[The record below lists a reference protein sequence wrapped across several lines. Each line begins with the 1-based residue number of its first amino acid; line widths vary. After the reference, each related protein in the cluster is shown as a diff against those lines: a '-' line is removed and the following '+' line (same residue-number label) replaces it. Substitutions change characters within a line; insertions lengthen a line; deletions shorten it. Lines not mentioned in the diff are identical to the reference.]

1 MRQDGAAEFIS
12 ASYRTIEHRMCLSSY
27 LFAQKFN
34 TGMNPIENMDF
45 LSTRRSVTGSYSNS
59 TAIFIEDVR
68 IRPVYTLSF
77 ALFTTTYEL
86 CYQKR
91 RWDFVHSFWIST
103 NVSEISER
111 SHFYEDP

>member
-12 ASYRTIEHRMCLSSY
+12 ASYRTIEHCMCLSSY

-45 LSTRRSVTGSYSNS
+45 LSTQRSVTGSYSNS
-59 TAIFIEDVR
+59 TAIFIEDAC
-68 IRPVYTLSF
+68 ICPVYTRSF
-77 ALFTTTYEL
+77 APFTTADEL

-91 RWDFVHSFWIST
+91 RWGFVHLFQIS
-103 NVSEISER
+103 V
-111 SHFYEDP
+111 